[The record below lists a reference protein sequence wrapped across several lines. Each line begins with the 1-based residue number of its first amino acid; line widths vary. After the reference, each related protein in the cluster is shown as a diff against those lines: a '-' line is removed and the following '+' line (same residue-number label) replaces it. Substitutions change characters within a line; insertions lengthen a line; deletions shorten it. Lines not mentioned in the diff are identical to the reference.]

1 VVQED
6 VYDGIP
12 VVELPIRDVDVPDP
26 AYLRRAERYPGA
38 VDIAPEEAIEAAVDP
53 RALIARDPKSRSG
66 EAVRVVGYSAAAGRV
81 LVVVLLPH
89 EHPPR
94 GLWHLATAWPADR
107 RLREAYAADLDE
119 QGEEESR

>member
-6 VYDGIP
+6 VYDGVP

-26 AYLRRAERYPGA
+26 THLRRSERYPGA
-38 VDIAPEEAIEAAVDP
+38 VDIAPEEAIEAALDP

-94 GLWHLATAWPADR
+94 GLWHAATAWPR
-107 RLREAYAADLDE
+107 GPQAA
-119 QGEEESR
+119 